1 MSYCVRYQHIRKKSR
16 REFVGIRSIL
26 TLLSFFLFLILVW
39 SLWPEGK
46 SAVEEVL
53 SFLRPTMMVSAMD
66 EMAEELQNGMN
77 FADTLQHLYNNLTKS
92 EQFGSD

>member
-1 MSYCVRYQHIRKKSR
+1 M
-16 REFVGIRSIL
+16 GIRSIL

-77 FADTLQHLYNNLTKS
+77 FADTLQHLYNNLTQS

>member
-1 MSYCVRYQHIRKKSR
+1 M
-16 REFVGIRSIL
+16 GIRSIL
-26 TLLSFFLFLILVW
+26 TVLSFFLFLILVW

-77 FADTLQHLYNNLTKS
+77 FTETLQHLYNNLTKS

>member
-1 MSYCVRYQHIRKKSR
+1 M
-16 REFVGIRSIL
+16 GIRSIL
-26 TLLSFFLFLILVW
+26 TVLSFFLFLILVW